1 VWSLKEVAV
10 HAEYTTGMDECCE
23 VRPVHAERR
32 RVLCLVLWINLAMFL
47 IELGAGLL
55 AHSTALLSDSVDM
68 LGDAIVYGFSLYV
81 IARGPQWQA
90 RAALLKGAIMGAF
103 GVGIV
108 VEVVHKLVRGL
119 TPDANVMWGVGL
131 IALAANSSVLLFLWR
146 HRADDLNMRSVW
158 ICSRNDVVAN
168 VGVLLAAFGV
178 ALTGS
183 AWPDVV
189 IGLVIAG
196 LFAAS
201 AVTVVRAA
209 LRAPRV
215 TSHSN

>member
-1 VWSLKEVAV
+1 MWSLKEVAV